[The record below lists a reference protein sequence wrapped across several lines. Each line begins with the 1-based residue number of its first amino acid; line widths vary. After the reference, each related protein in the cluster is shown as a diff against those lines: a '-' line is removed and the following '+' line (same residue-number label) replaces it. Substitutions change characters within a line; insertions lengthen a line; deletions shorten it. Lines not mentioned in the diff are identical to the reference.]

1 MRQLVIFAAYI
12 QVGTQSEIK
21 VRTRIAEL
29 AAIYQTIVPEDEQID
44 CNVRIKWII
53 VPVKEPQESKIE
65 CIYPV
70 AGMNEDILNKLGILE
85 EKTKRIKI

>member
-12 QVGTQSEIK
+12 QVGTQSEVK
-21 VRTRIAEL
+21 VRERL
-29 AAIYQTIVPEDEQID
+29 AQLNAMYKDIIPKEEQDE
-44 CNVRIKWII
+44 CNVLIKWIV
-53 VPVKEPQESKIE
+53 VPVKEPQETKIE

-70 AGMNEDILNKLGILE
+70 PGMNEDILNKLGLLE

>member
-1 MRQLVIFAAYI
+1 MRQLIIFVAYI
-12 QVGTQSEIK
+12 QVGTQSEVK
-21 VRTRIAEL
+21 VRTRLFEL
-29 AAIYQTIVPEDEQID
+29 NAMYQNIVSEDEQVE

-53 VPVKEPQESKIE
+53 IPVKEPQESKVE

-70 AGMNEDILNKLGILE
+70 PEMSEDILNKLGALE